1 MARDRRS
8 HGSKKEVQDASSG
21 AVSAGHEGTGQQREQ
36 FLALIRALA
45 REAARTDHEDS
56 LASEPDQQN
65 LPE

>member
-1 MARDRRS
+1 MARDRRR
-8 HGSKKEVQDASSG
+8 HGSKQEVQDASSG
-21 AVSAGHEGTGQQREQ
+21 AVSAGHIGTGHQRDQ

-56 LASEPDQQN
+56 LASEPVQQN